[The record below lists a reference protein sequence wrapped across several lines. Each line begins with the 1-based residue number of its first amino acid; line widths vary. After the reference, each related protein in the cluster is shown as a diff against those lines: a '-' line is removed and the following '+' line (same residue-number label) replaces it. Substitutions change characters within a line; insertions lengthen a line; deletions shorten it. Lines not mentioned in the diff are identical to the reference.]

1 MNMVINS
8 WRELARNARHGIR
21 MWSMGVVMS
30 ISVAILL
37 APSLRVAAADDN
49 DAGGQ
54 WWPAYSQKDGGF
66 QLFTSEESGDRLT
79 CGGSAFAR
87 YAYWNWFQGPDNGND
102 YDYWFQRTR
111 LHLKYTS
118 RFWSAFVE
126 PQYVTM
132 FDVPEDAFG
141 AAPLGPYGM
150 GGLYYLHNDDND
162 PEDLG
167 FHQGW
172 LSVHTP
178 DKKLQFTLGRFEY
191 SDGLEVMDPR
201 DGMHFNTLKNIHLS
215 DRMISSF
222 GWSAFGRSFDGGL
235 FRYNDQ
241 HVNVTTMFSYPT
253 QGGWEED
260 IDETIEDISIGAAT
274 FTAKKG
280 SVVPGMELAAF
291 YYNYRDDRE
300 VSQRVDN
307 SGQSTAPCVDIAID
321 MVGGHAV
328 GVYEI
333 GPGEADVLLWG
344 GYQFGDWYE
353 MEQSAYAVAAE
364 AGYQFVNL
372 YAKPWF
378 RVGYYLGS
386 GDDNPN
392 DGDHGT
398 FFQMA
403 PGTRKYN
410 MLPYCDLMNIED
422 VFAQIITHP
431 MKKLMLRVDYHVL
444 RLNESSDRWYM
455 GSGPTQERGDI
466 FGYIGRPSNGNDA
479 LSQEV
484 HALVRYK
491 LSDHWQV
498 DGSYC
503 HIFGDDVVDGV
514 YAEDQDAD
522 YASVEIG
529 FVF

>member
-1 MNMVINS
+1 MNRIITN
-8 WRELARNARHGIR
+8 REERSHHVRHAIH

-30 ISVAILL
+30 ISVAALL
-37 APSLRVAAADDN
+37 PLSLTAAAADDGK
-49 DAGGQ
+49 DSGQ
-54 WWPAYSQKDGGF
+54 SWPAYSQKDGGF
-66 QLFTSEESGDRLT
+66 QLYTSEKRGDGLT
-79 CGGSAFAR
+79 LGGSVFAR
-87 YAYWNWFQGPDNGND
+87 YAYWNWFEGPDNGND

-111 LHLKYTS
+111 IHLKYTS

-126 PQYVTM
+126 PQYVTI

-141 AAPLGPYGM
+141 APPLGPYGM
-150 GGLYYLHNDDND
+150 GGLYYLHNNDDD
-162 PEDLG
+162 PDSLG

-172 LSVHTP
+172 LSVYTP
-178 DKKLQFTLGRFEY
+178 DKRLQLTLGRFEY
-191 SDGLEVMDPR
+191 SDGREVMQAG
-201 DGMHFNTLKNIHLS
+201 DGVHFNMLKNIHLS

-222 GWSAFGRSFDGGL
+222 GWAAFGRSFDGGV
-235 FRYNDQ
+235 FQYDDQ
-241 HVNVTTMFSYPT
+241 RVNVTTMFSYPT

-260 IDETIEDISIGAAT
+260 INETMEDISIGAAT
-274 FTAKKG
+274 LTAKKD
-280 SVVPGMELAAF
+280 SVIPGMELAAF

-307 SGQSTAPCVDIAID
+307 SGVNTAPAVDIAID

-328 GVYEI
+328 GVYDI
-333 GPGEADVLLWG
+333 GPGAADVLLWG

-353 MEQSAYAVAAE
+353 LDQSAYALATE
-364 AGYQFVNL
+364 AGYQFTDI

-386 GDDNPN
+386 GDDDPN

-422 VFAQIITHP
+422 VFAQVITHP
-431 MKKLMLRVDYHVL
+431 LEKLMLRVDYHFVQL
-444 RLNESSDRWYM
+444 SEENDRWYM
-455 GSGPTQERGDI
+455 GSGPTQEKGNI
-466 FGYIGRPSNGNDA
+466 FGYIGRPSSGEDA
-479 LSQEV
+479 LSQELHV
-484 HALVRYK
+484 LARYRV
-491 LSDHWQV
+491 SNHWRV

-503 HIFGDDVVDGV
+503 HIFGDDVVEGV
-514 YAEDQDAD
+514 YGQDDEAD
-522 YASVEIG
+522 YASIELG